1 MGEERVMEE
10 RRSRKEQKRDRERHY
25 AELASRKDE
34 VARRAFLRPAYMGIF
49 NNPER
54 TDDNA

>member
-1 MGEERVMEE
+1 MEE

-34 VARRAFLRPAYMGIF
+34 ATRRAFLRPAYMGIF
-49 NNPER
+49 NKSER
-54 TDDNA
+54 TEDNA

>member
-34 VARRAFLRPAYMGIF
+34 ATRRAFLRPAYMGIF
-49 NNPER
+49 NMSER
-54 TDDNA
+54 TEDNA

>member
-1 MGEERVMEE
+1 MEE

-34 VARRAFLRPAYMGIF
+34 VARRAFLRPAYMEIF
-49 NNPER
+49 NNQER